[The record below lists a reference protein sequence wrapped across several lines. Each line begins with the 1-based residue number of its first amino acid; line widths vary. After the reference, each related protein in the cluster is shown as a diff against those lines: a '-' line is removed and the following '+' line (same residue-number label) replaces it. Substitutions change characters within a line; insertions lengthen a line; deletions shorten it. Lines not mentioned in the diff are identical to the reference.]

1 MKILTKLT
9 NLGFEISL
17 EEEDPKPLQADP
29 DADQEH
35 PKGFYVYAHLD
46 AAGRIF
52 YVGKGTGRRAWSD
65 DRHPLWH
72 RYVDKHLH
80 GHYTVK
86 ILRDNLSS
94 DDSEELEA
102 DWIAHCSDTVVNWV
116 NAGRSTDFE
125 SLANYHR
132 LRNTN
137 RALIEAA
144 KSKEHTN
151 LEKAVMDYRR
161 AIDAI
166 AEYATI
172 SYENGLVGQ
181 LLAEESAELGVNGE
195 LLVLDRLT
203 LCLTRLGRAEEAAR
217 ESEKYFARYRRD
229 LQLSGAER
237 ISKRIEKALAK
248 TARPGR

>member
-1 MKILTKLT
+1 MKLLMKLT
-9 NLGFEISL
+9 NLGLEISL
-17 EEEDPKPLQADP
+17 EKEGPKPLQADP

-35 PKGFYVYAHLD
+35 PKDYYVYAHLD
-46 AAGRIF
+46 GAGRIF
-52 YVGKGTGRRAWSD
+52 YVGKGIGRRAWSD
-65 DRHPLWH
+65 DRHPLWR
-72 RYVDKHLH
+72 RYVGRHLN
-80 GHYTVK
+80 GHYTVR

-94 DDSEELEA
+94 EDSEELEA
-102 DWIAHCSDTVVNWV
+102 DWIAQCSDTVLNWV

-132 LRNTN
+132 LRNAN
-137 RALIEAA
+137 RALIESA

-151 LEKAVMDYRR
+151 LEDAVKDYRR

-172 SYENGLVGQ
+172 LYEKGLVGQ

-195 LLVLDRLT
+195 LVVLDRLT
-203 LCLTRLGRAEEAAR
+203 LCLTRLGRAEEAVR
-217 ESEKYFARYRRD
+217 ESEKYFALYRRD

-237 ISKRIEKALAK
+237 IRKRIEKALPK
-248 TARPGR
+248 TAGPAR